1 MKESLWAE
9 CQPCVIEVRRGTHED
24 SALMRG
30 GASEV
35 AIVDAPTGFSGDLEK
50 DQGRE

>member
-30 GASEV
+30 GASGA
-35 AIVDAPTGFSGDLEK
+35 AILDTPVSFSGDLGK
-50 DQGRE
+50 D